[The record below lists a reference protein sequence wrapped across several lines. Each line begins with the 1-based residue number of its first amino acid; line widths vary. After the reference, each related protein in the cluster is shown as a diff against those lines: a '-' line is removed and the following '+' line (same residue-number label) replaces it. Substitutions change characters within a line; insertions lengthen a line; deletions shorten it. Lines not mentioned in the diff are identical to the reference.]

1 MIGTI
6 FTAIIAFIATGI
18 DEMFVLTLLFA
29 QARKKNAILA
39 VYIGQQIGMIV
50 LLGISALAVFGITL
64 IAEKW
69 IGLLGLLPIIQG
81 IRLWVLGD
89 GDEDDEEE
97 DKEVLKKSSRFN
109 SLMVSVALIA
119 IVGGGEEL
127 AIYIPYF
134 AALSTTELI
143 ITLITFNLLVPIWCT
158 ICRKIAS
165 LKHIQEPI
173 EKYERILVPI
183 VFIGLGLFVFIESNT
198 ISAIMGLF
206 K

>member
-1 MIGTI
+1 
-6 FTAIIAFIATGI
+6 
-18 DEMFVLTLLFA
+18 
-29 QARKKNAILA
+29 
-39 VYIGQQIGMIV
+39 
-50 LLGISALAVFGITL
+50 
-64 IAEKW
+64 
-69 IGLLGLLPIIQG
+69 
-81 IRLWVLGD
+81 RLWVLGD

-119 IVGGGEEL
+119 IAGGGEEL

>member
-29 QARKKNAILA
+29 QARKKNDILA

-81 IRLWVLGD
+81 IRLWVLGN
-89 GDEDDEEE
+89 EDDEEE

-119 IVGGGEEL
+119 IAGGGEEL

-198 ISAIMGLF
+198 INTIMGLF